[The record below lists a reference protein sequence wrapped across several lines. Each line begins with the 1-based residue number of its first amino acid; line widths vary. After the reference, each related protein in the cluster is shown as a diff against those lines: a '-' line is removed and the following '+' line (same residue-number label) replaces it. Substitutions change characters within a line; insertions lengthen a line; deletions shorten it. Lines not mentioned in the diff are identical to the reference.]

1 MRQRRSHDP
10 TVDFNVVLAGEVTGE
25 DAGGVELPGAGAAAG
40 GEGVGAVEVAGDVE
54 SAVDVGSASSR

>member
-1 MRQRRSHDP
+1 ME
-10 TVDFNVVLAGEVTGE
+10 FKVVLAGEVTGE